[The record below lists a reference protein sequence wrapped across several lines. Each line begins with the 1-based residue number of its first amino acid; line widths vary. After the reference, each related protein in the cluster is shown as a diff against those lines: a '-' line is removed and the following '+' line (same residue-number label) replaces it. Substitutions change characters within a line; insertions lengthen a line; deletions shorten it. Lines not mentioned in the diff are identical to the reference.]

1 MIPLKRKKVEAL
13 QRGFGL
19 IEIMLVLVLI
29 LVLYTM
35 RARIFGKSAVSPIE
49 NIEQQIAIK
58 KNIENQVK
66 DIQKI
71 AAKRYQE

>member
-1 MIPLKRKKVEAL
+1 MTSEK
-13 QRGFGL
+13 GFGL

-29 LVLYTM
+29 LILYTM
-35 RARIFGKSAVSPIE
+35 RARIFGKSVPSPIE
-49 NIEQQIAIK
+49 NIQQQVAVK
-58 KNIENQVK
+58 KNLENQVK